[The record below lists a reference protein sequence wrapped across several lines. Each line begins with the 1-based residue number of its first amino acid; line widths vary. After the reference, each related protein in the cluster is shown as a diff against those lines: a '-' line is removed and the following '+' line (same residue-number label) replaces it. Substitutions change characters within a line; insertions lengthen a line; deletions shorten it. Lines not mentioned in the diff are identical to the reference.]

1 MNDRILYEHAPL
13 RLKACRH
20 GMMMYFANDQFI
32 GRSLD
37 LYGEFSEGEIEA
49 FAQILRPGMT
59 VVDAGANIGAHT
71 LYFAEAVGPGG
82 AVIAFEPQ
90 RALHQLLC
98 GNLALNGHSRVHAHL
113 AALGHAPGTAKVPP
127 IDYSKGANFGALE
140 LGNWTLGE
148 EIPVVTLDSL
158 GLAHC
163 HLIKIDVEGMEL
175 DVLEGAA
182 DTVARHQPVLYVES
196 DRPQKA
202 AALIRWLLDRRYRLY
217 AHLPLLFNPKNYFGN
232 ADNVFG
238 AVVSGNILC
247 LPAGHPA
254 AVQGAPE
261 ITQPETD
268 LRYLGHGSAP

>member
-1 MNDRILYEHAPL
+1 
-13 RLKACRH
+13 
-20 GMMMYFANDQFI
+20 
-32 GRSLD
+32 
-37 LYGEFSEGEIEA
+37 
-49 FAQILRPGMT
+49 

-98 GNLALNGHSRVHAHL
+98 GNLALNGHSRAHAHL
-113 AALGHAPGTAKVPP
+113 AALGRAPGSVKVPP
-127 IDYSKGANFGALE
+127 IDYSKAANFGALE

-158 GLAHC
+158 SLAHC

-175 DVLEGAA
+175 EVLEGAA
-182 DTVARHQPVLYVES
+182 DTVARLQPVLYVES

-217 AHLPLLFNPKNYFGN
+217 PHLSPLFNPKNYYGN

-238 AVVSGNILC
+238 PVVSDNILC

-254 AVQGAPE
+254 AVRGAPE

-268 LRYLGHGSAP
+268 LRALLRGSAP